1 MLQVNTLSWFWQ
13 ALSFLSHWGVEKTR
27 ESWAERRGAAL
38 FSSEETVHWKETT
51 AAASPAAHWLYAWF
65 LCPGINSPGE
75 PASLLNLNVLE
86 HWSNYQVATWGF
98 SRSPREVNLAGNRL
112 GALPQHWPPGG
123 PGKPTQRRAQFP
135 EKPTPAPEPRHLS
148 TDAQTQA
155 WSFQT
160 EARPGLHP
168 GLHVPAHTEQ
178 SGLNVLIAES
188 ARSHPN
194 IISVDRTLFSRSI
207 FIYEVKEI
215 LPLS

>member
-1 MLQVNTLSWFWQ
+1 MLHTLPWFWQ
-13 ALSFLSHWGVEKTR
+13 AQSFLVPLRHWENTPDTVLGETGR
-27 ESWAERRGAAL
+27 SAL
-38 FSSEETVHWKETT
+38 CSGGMVDWKEIT
-51 AAASPAAHWLYAWF
+51 AATSPAAHWLYAWF

-112 GALPQHWPPGG
+112 GARLQHSPPGG

-135 EKPTPAPEPRHLS
+135 EKPTPASDPRHLS

-155 WSFQT
+155 RSFQT

-168 GLHVPAHTEQ
+168 GLHIPVHRVQ
-178 SGLNVLIAES
+178 SGLNVLTAKS
-188 ARSHPN
+188 TQSCLN
-194 IISVDRTLFSRSI
+194 IISVDRTWRGLN
-207 FIYEVKEI
+207 
-215 LPLS
+215 LPCRQNLVRFKLV

>member
-1 MLQVNTLSWFWQ
+1 MLNTLPWFWQ
-13 ALSFLSHWGVEKTR
+13 AQSFLVPL
-27 ESWAERRGAAL
+27 RRWENTPDAGLGETGRSAL
-38 FSSEETVHWKETT
+38 CSGRMVDWKEITATT
-51 AAASPAAHWLYAWF
+51 SPAAHWLYAWF

-135 EKPTPAPEPRHLS
+135 EKPTPAPDLRHLS